1 MTFTKQEMLQMLEQI
16 KTTHNVNINKYID
29 DVIENDIPS
38 ESLKFI
44 NLYIPL
50 KDLGVFNLI
59 YSKRHKTPLFNN
71 IAKRQIDNYQKS
83 ICLGSLLTQ
92 MMCYV
97 EKTKDDVVKHSSF
110 IGASSITDALNEYFT
125 TGSFNKVNTVYN
137 QISELFKYLFNKD
150 GEN

>member
-1 MTFTKQEMLQMLEQI
+1 MTFTKQEMLQMLEEI
-16 KTTHNVNINKYID
+16 KNTNNVNINKYID
-29 DVIENDIPS
+29 DVIQHDIPS

-71 IAKRQIDNYQKS
+71 IAKRQIDDYQKS

-92 MMCYV
+92 MLCYV
-97 EKTKDDVVKHSSF
+97 EKTKDDIVKHSNF
-110 IGASSITDALNEYFT
+110 IGANSIVDALSDYFNN
-125 TGSFNKVNTVYN
+125 GSFDKINIVYN
-137 QISELFKYLFNKD
+137 EISELFKYLFNKD
-150 GEN
+150 GEI

>member
-16 KTTHNVNINKYID
+16 KTTHNININKYID

>member
-1 MTFTKQEMLQMLEQI
+1 MTFTKQEMLQMLEEI
-16 KTTHNVNINKYID
+16 KNTHNVNINKYID
-29 DVIENDIPS
+29 DVIQHDIPS
-38 ESLKFI
+38 KSLKFI

-59 YSKRHKTPLFNN
+59 YSKRHRTPLFNN
-71 IAKRQIDNYQKS
+71 IAKRTIDNYQKS

-110 IGASSITDALNEYFT
+110 IGASSITNALNEYFT
-125 TGSFNKVNTVYN
+125 TGSFNKINVVYN
-137 QISELFKYLFNKD
+137 EISELFKYLFDKD
-150 GEN
+150 GDM

>member
-1 MTFTKQEMLQMLEQI
+1 MTFTKQEMLQMLEKI
-16 KTTHNVNINKYID
+16 KNTNHININDYIN

-38 ESLKFI
+38 KSLKFI

-71 IAKRQIDNYQKS
+71 ITKRNIDNYQKS

-110 IGASSITDALNEYFT
+110 IGATSITEALNEYFIS
-125 TGSFNKVNTVYN
+125 GSFDKINEVYDK
-137 QISELFKYLFNKD
+137 ISELFKYLYNKD
-150 GEN
+150 GDI

>member
-16 KTTHNVNINKYID
+16 KNEHNININKYID
-29 DVIENDIPS
+29 EVITQDIPS

-71 IAKRQIDNYQKS
+71 IAKRQIDDYQKS

-97 EKTKDDVVKHSSF
+97 EKTKDNVVKHSNF
-110 IGASSITDALNEYFT
+110 IGATSITEALTDYFT
-125 TGSFNKVNTVYN
+125 NGSFDKINLVYN
-137 QISELFKYLFNKD
+137 EISELFKYLFNKD
-150 GEN
+150 GDI

>member
-1 MTFTKQEMLQMLEQI
+1 MTFTKQEMLQMLEEI
-16 KTTHNVNINKYID
+16 KNTNNVNINKYID
-29 DVIENDIPS
+29 DVIQHDIPS

-59 YSKRHKTPLFNN
+59 YSKRHRTPLFNN
-71 IAKRQIDNYQKS
+71 IAKREIDDYQKS

-110 IGASSITDALNEYFT
+110 IGANSITDALKDYFT
-125 TGSFNKVNTVYN
+125 NGSFDKINIVYN
-137 QISELFKYLFNKD
+137 EISELFKYLFNKE
-150 GEN
+150 GEI

>member
-1 MTFTKQEMLQMLEQI
+1 MTFTKQEMLQMLEEI
-16 KTTHNVNINKYID
+16 KNTHNVNINNYID

-38 ESLKFI
+38 KSLKFI

-59 YSKRHKTPLFNN
+59 YSKRHRTPLFNN

-92 MMCYV
+92 MLCYV

-125 TGSFNKVNTVYN
+125 TGSFDKINIVYN
-137 QISELFKYLFNKD
+137 EISELFKDLFNKD
-150 GEN
+150 GDI

>member
-110 IGASSITDALNEYFT
+110 IGASSIIDALNEYFT
-125 TGSFNKVNTVYN
+125 TGSFDKVNTVYN

>member
-1 MTFTKQEMLQMLEQI
+1 MTFTKQEMLQMLEKI
-16 KTTHNVNINKYID
+16 KNENNININKYID
-29 DVIENDIPS
+29 DVITNDIPS

-97 EKTKDDVVKHSSF
+97 EKTKDDVIKHSSF
-110 IGASSITDALNEYFT
+110 IGANSIVEALNEYFT
-125 TGSFNKVNTVYN
+125 YGTFDKINVVYN
-137 QISELFKYLFNKD
+137 EISELFKYLFNKD
-150 GEN
+150 GEI

>member
-97 EKTKDDVVKHSSF
+97 EKTKDDIVKHSSF

>member
-1 MTFTKQEMLQMLEQI
+1 MTFTKQEMLQMLEEI
-16 KTTHNVNINKYID
+16 KNTHNVNINNYID

-38 ESLKFI
+38 KSLKFI

-71 IAKRQIDNYQKS
+71 LTKRQIDNYQKS

-97 EKTKDDVVKHSSF
+97 EKTKDNIVKHSSF
-110 IGASSITDALNEYFT
+110 IGATSITDALSDYFK
-125 TGSFNKVNTVYN
+125 TGSFDKINIVYTE
-137 QISELFKYLFNKD
+137 ISELFKNLFNKD
-150 GEN
+150 GDI

>member
-125 TGSFNKVNTVYN
+125 TGSFDKVNTVYN

>member
-1 MTFTKQEMLQMLEQI
+1 MTFTKQELLQMLEKI
-16 KTTHNVNINKYID
+16 KNTYKVNINNYID
-29 DVIENDIPS
+29 DVITNDIPS
-38 ESLKFI
+38 KSLKFI

-71 IAKRQIDNYQKS
+71 ITKRQIDNYQKS

-125 TGSFNKVNTVYN
+125 TGSFNKINDVYN
-137 QISELFKYLFNKD
+137 EISELFKYLFNKD
-150 GEN
+150 GEI

>member
-1 MTFTKQEMLQMLEQI
+1 MRLTKQELLLMLNDIE
-16 KTTHNVNINKYID
+16 KNKHVSIQNYID
-29 DVIENDIPS
+29 DILENDIPTK
-38 ESLKFI
+38 SLKFI
-44 NLYIPL
+44 NLHTPL

-110 IGASSITDALNEYFT
+110 IGANSIVDALHDYFT
-125 TGSFNKVNTVYN
+125 TGSFDKINTTYDT
-137 QISELFKYLFNKD
+137 ISELFKYLFNKD
-150 GEN
+150 GDI

>member
-1 MTFTKQEMLQMLEQI
+1 MTFTKREMLEMLEEI
-16 KTTHNVNINKYID
+16 KNTHNVNINNYID

-38 ESLKFI
+38 KSLKFI

-110 IGASSITDALNEYFT
+110 IGATSIADALTEYFK
-125 TGSFNKVNTVYN
+125 TGSFDKINIVYDE
-137 QISELFKYLFNKD
+137 ISKLFKDLFNKD
-150 GEN
+150 GEM